1 LIQCWHWRAK
11 CKAMLRTD
19 YFRFT
24 LGAIR
29 ARRARAILTAL
40 GIGVGVA
47 AVVILTSI
55 GATLERYV
63 LSEFTQFGTN
73 IIQIQPGKSQTFGAS
88 IGAINSLRP
97 LTIEDAL
104 ALERAPYA
112 TNVVPFVQGNAEVEA
127 NGRVRRTL
135 VSGCGTDMAR
145 AFGFKTAIGSFLPPD
160 DPTAPRAVTVLGAK
174 MRKELYGDG
183 NPLGTVVRVGGER
196 YRVIG
201 VMEAKG
207 NMIGIDL
214 DDTIYIPAARALSLF
229 NRNGLFE
236 IDVLYAAGVTA
247 DEVVGGV
254 RRIMTARHGRE
265 DFTLT
270 TQQEMLDTLGSI
282 LNVLTFAV
290 GALGGISLLVGGV
303 GIFTIMTIA
312 VRERTSEIGLLCAL
326 GSRRRQILM
335 LFLGEA
341 VLLAALGGCGGLLL
355 GLTVVGV
362 VAVAA
367 PTLPVATPVTY
378 VLLAECIAIAIGLVS
393 GVLPAMRASRLEP
406 VDALRAE

>member
-1 LIQCWHWRAK
+1 
-11 CKAMLRTD
+11 MLRTD
-19 YFRFT
+19 YLAFT
-24 LGAIR
+24 FGAIR
-29 ARRARAILTAL
+29 ARRARALLTAL

-55 GATLERYV
+55 GATLQRYV
-63 LSEFTQFGTN
+63 VSEFTQFGTN
-73 IIQIQPGKSQTFGAS
+73 IIQIQPGKSQTFGGS
-88 IGAINSLRP
+88 IGVINSLRP
-97 LTIEDAL
+97 LTIEDSV
-104 ALERAPYA
+104 ALERAPHA
-112 TNVVPFVQGNAEVEA
+112 THVVPFVQGNADVEA

-135 VSGCGTDMAR
+135 VNGCGTDMAR
-145 AFGFKTAIGSFLPPD
+145 AFGFTTAIGSFLPPD
-160 DPTAPRAVTVLGAK
+160 DPTAPRAVAVLGAK
-174 MRKELYGDG
+174 LRKELYGDF
-183 NPLGTVVRVGGER
+183 NPLGTTLRVGGDR

-201 VMEAKG
+201 AMEAKG
-207 NMIGIDL
+207 TMIGFDL
-214 DDTIYIPAARALSLF
+214 DDTIYVPAARALALF

-247 DEVVGGV
+247 DEVVSGV

-265 DFTLT
+265 DFTIT

-282 LNVLTFAV
+282 LSVLTFAV

-326 GSRRRQILM
+326 GSRRGQILV

-341 VLLAALGGCGGLLL
+341 VLLAALGGIGGLLL
-355 GLTVVGV
+355 GLSVVGLI
-362 VAVAA
+362 ALAA

-378 VLLAECIAIAIGLVS
+378 VFLAEGIAVAIGLVS
-393 GVLPAMRASRLEP
+393 GVLPALRASRLEP

>member
-1 LIQCWHWRAK
+1 
-11 CKAMLRTD
+11 MLRAD
-19 YFRFT
+19 YFAFT

-29 ARRARAILTAL
+29 ARRTRAVLTAL

-63 LSEFTQFGTN
+63 LAEFTQFGTN
-73 IIQIQPGKSQTFGAS
+73 IIGVQPGKSQTFGAS

-104 ALERAPYA
+104 ALRRVPYS
-112 TNVVPFVQGNAEVEA
+112 TSVVPFVQGNADVEA
-127 NGRVRRTL
+127 NGRVRRVL
-135 VSGCGTDMAR
+135 VNGAGADMAR
-145 AFGFKTAIGSFLPPD
+145 AFSFNVAVGSFLPQD
-160 DPTAPRAVTVLGAK
+160 DPTAPRAVAVLGSK
-174 MRKELYGDG
+174 MRTELYGDA
-183 NPLGTVVRVGGER
+183 NPLGSLLRVGGER

-207 NMIGIDL
+207 NMLGFDL
-214 DDTIYIPAARALSLF
+214 DDTIYIPAARGLALF
-229 NRNGLFE
+229 NRVGLFE
-236 IDVLYAAGVTA
+236 IDVLYAPGVSA
-247 DEVVGGV
+247 EEVTSGIK
-254 RRIMTARHGRE
+254 RIMIARHGRE
-265 DFTLT
+265 DFTLV

-282 LNVLTFAV
+282 LSVLTFAV

-326 GSRRRQILM
+326 GSRREQILV

-341 VLLAALGGCGGLLL
+341 VLLAALGGIAGLVL
-355 GLTVVGV
+355 GLAIVGLI
-362 VAVAA
+362 ALAL
-367 PTLPVATPVTY
+367 PHLPVATPVLF
-378 VLLAECIAIAIGLVS
+378 VLLAEGIAVAIGLFS
-393 GVLPAMRASRLEP
+393 GVLPALRASRLEP

>member
-1 LIQCWHWRAK
+1 
-11 CKAMLRTD
+11 MLRGD
-19 YFRFT
+19 YFAFT

-47 AVVILTSI
+47 AVVVLTSI

-63 LSEFTQFGTN
+63 LAEFTQFGTN
-73 IIQIQPGKSQTFGAS
+73 IIGVQPGKSQTFGAS

-97 LTIEDAL
+97 LTIEDAV
-104 ALERAPYA
+104 ALERVPYA
-112 TNVVPFVQGNAEVEA
+112 TSVVPFVQGNAEVEA
-127 NGRVRRTL
+127 NGRVRRVL
-135 VSGCGTDMAR
+135 VNAAGADMAR
-145 AFGFKTAIGSFLPPD
+145 AFSFKIGIGSFLPAD
-160 DPTAPRAVTVLGAK
+160 APTAPRAVAVLGAK
-174 MRKELYGDG
+174 MRAELYGDS
-183 NPLGTVVRVGGER
+183 NPLGSLLRVGGER

-207 NMIGIDL
+207 NMLGIDL
-214 DDTIYIPAARALSLF
+214 DDTIYIPAARGLALF
-229 NRNGLFE
+229 NRVGLFE
-236 IDVLYAAGVTA
+236 IDVLYAPGVSA
-247 DEVVGGV
+247 EEVTSGIKRVM
-254 RRIMTARHGRE
+254 IARHGRE
-265 DFTLT
+265 DFTLV

-282 LNVLTFAV
+282 LNVLTIAV

-326 GSRRRQILM
+326 GSRREQILW

-341 VLLAALGGCGGLLL
+341 VLLAALGGIGGLLL
-355 GLTVVGV
+355 GLGIVGLIALV
-362 VAVAA
+362 L
-367 PTLPVATPVTY
+367 PDLPVSTPILF
-378 VLLAECIAIAIGLVS
+378 VLLAEVIAVTIGLIS
-393 GVLPAMRASRLEP
+393 GVLPALRASRLEP

>member
-1 LIQCWHWRAK
+1 
-11 CKAMLRTD
+11 MLRGD
-19 YFRFT
+19 YFAFT

-29 ARRARAILTAL
+29 ARRARAFLTAL

-47 AVVILTSI
+47 AVVVLTSI
-55 GATLERYV
+55 GATLQRYV
-63 LSEFTQFGTN
+63 ISEFTQFGTN
-73 IIQIQPGKSQTFGAS
+73 IIGVQPGKSQTFGAS

-104 ALERAPYA
+104 ALKRVPYS
-112 TNVVPFVQGNAEVEA
+112 TSVVPFVQGNADVQA
-127 NGRVRRTL
+127 NGRVRRVL
-135 VSGCGTDMAR
+135 VNATGADMAR
-145 AFGFKTAIGSFLPPD
+145 AFSFKVAIGSFLPED
-160 DPTAPRAVTVLGAK
+160 DPTAPRAVAVLGAK
-174 MRKELYGDG
+174 MRKELYGDL
-183 NPLGTVVRVGGER
+183 NPLGTLLRVGGER

-207 NMIGIDL
+207 NMLGFDL
-214 DDTIYIPAARALSLF
+214 DDTIYVPAARGLALF
-229 NRNGLFE
+229 NRTGLFE
-236 IDVLYAAGVTA
+236 IDVLYAQGVSA
-247 DEVVGGV
+247 EEVVSGI
-254 RRIMTARHGRE
+254 RRVMLARHGRE
-265 DFTLT
+265 DFTLV

-326 GSRRRQILM
+326 GSRREQILW

-341 VLLAALGGCGGLLL
+341 VLLAALGGVGGLLL
-355 GLTVVGV
+355 GLAVVGLI
-362 VAVAA
+362 ALLA
-367 PTLPVATPVTY
+367 PTLPVSIPIAF
-378 VLLAECIAIAIGLVS
+378 VLLAEAIAISIGLIS
-393 GVLPAMRASRLEP
+393 GVLPALRASKLEP

>member
-1 LIQCWHWRAK
+1 
-11 CKAMLRTD
+11 MLRAD
-19 YFRFT
+19 YFAFT

-29 ARRARAILTAL
+29 ARRTRAVLTAL

-63 LSEFTQFGTN
+63 LAEFTQFGTN
-73 IIQIQPGKSQTFGAS
+73 IIGVQPGKSQTFGAS

-104 ALERAPYA
+104 ALRRVPYS
-112 TNVVPFVQGNAEVEA
+112 TSVVPFVQGNADVEA
-127 NGRVRRTL
+127 NGRVRRVL
-135 VSGCGTDMAR
+135 VNGAGADMAR
-145 AFGFKTAIGSFLPPD
+145 AFSFNVAVGSFLPQD
-160 DPTAPRAVTVLGAK
+160 DPTAPRAVAVLGSK
-174 MRKELYGDG
+174 MRTELYGDA
-183 NPLGTVVRVGGER
+183 NPLGSLLRVGGER

-207 NMIGIDL
+207 NMLGFDL
-214 DDTIYIPAARALSLF
+214 DDTIYIPAARGLALF
-229 NRNGLFE
+229 NRVGLFE
-236 IDVLYAAGVTA
+236 IDVLYAPGVSA
-247 DEVVGGV
+247 EEVTSGIK
-254 RRIMTARHGRE
+254 RIMIARHGRE
-265 DFTLT
+265 DFTLV

-282 LNVLTFAV
+282 LSVLTFAV

-326 GSRRRQILM
+326 GSRREQILV

-341 VLLAALGGCGGLLL
+341 VLLAALGGIAGLVL
-355 GLTVVGV
+355 GLAIVGLI
-362 VAVAA
+362 ALAL
-367 PTLPVATPVTY
+367 PHLPVATPVLF
-378 VLLAECIAIAIGLVS
+378 VLLAEGIAVAIGLIS
-393 GVLPAMRASRLEP
+393 GVLPALRASRLEP

>member
-1 LIQCWHWRAK
+1 
-11 CKAMLRTD
+11 MLRAD
-19 YFRFT
+19 YFAFT

-29 ARRARAILTAL
+29 ARRTRAILTAL

-63 LSEFTQFGTN
+63 LAEFTQFGTN
-73 IIQIQPGKSQTFGAS
+73 IIGVQPGKSQTFGAS

-104 ALERAPYA
+104 ALRRAPYS
-112 TNVVPFVQGNAEVEA
+112 TSVVPFVQGNADVEA
-127 NGRVRRTL
+127 NGRVRRVL
-135 VSGCGTDMAR
+135 VNATGADMAR
-145 AFGFKTAIGSFLPPD
+145 AFSFNVAVGSFLPQD
-160 DPTAPRAVTVLGAK
+160 DPTAPRAVAVLGSK
-174 MRKELYGDG
+174 MRTELYGDA
-183 NPLGTVVRVGGER
+183 NPLGSLLRVGGER

-207 NMIGIDL
+207 NMLGFDL
-214 DDTIYIPAARALSLF
+214 DDTIYIPAARGLALF
-229 NRNGLFE
+229 NRIGLFE
-236 IDVLYAAGVTA
+236 IDVLYAPGVSA
-247 DEVVGGV
+247 AEVTSGI
-254 RRIMTARHGRE
+254 RRIMIARHGRE
-265 DFTLT
+265 DFTLV

-282 LNVLTFAV
+282 LGVLTFAV

-326 GSRRRQILM
+326 GSRREQILV

-341 VLLAALGGCGGLLL
+341 VLLAALGGVGGLVL
-355 GLTVVGV
+355 GLAIVGLI
-362 VAVAA
+362 ALAL
-367 PTLPVATPVTY
+367 PHLPVATPVLF
-378 VLLAECIAIAIGLVS
+378 VLLAEGIAVAIGLIS
-393 GVLPAMRASRLEP
+393 GVLPALRASRLEP
-406 VDALRAE
+406 VDALRTE